1 MSGLCA
7 ELYDRFPEAGDR
19 VTRIRAAEDEGD
31 RITREL
37 YAALHRTF
45 ATPMPREH
53 LLALA
58 RALDDVC
65 DAVEEAATELEL
77 VGVESVPER
86 ARAQA
91 RLVLHASER
100 LADAVERLRRRP
112 NLEAEVADIYALEDE
127 GDQLVRDALAR
138 LFASGAEPLEIVRT
152 KTLHD
157 RLEQARRLDQ
167 GRRGR
172 ARADRRYDPLTTE
185 ASGSTRRT
193 TAPSPARLS
202 ARARPPCASTM
213 CFTTAR
219 PRPEPGLERD
229 CSPRKNRSKT

>member
-1 MSGLCA
+1 MRVGGRTIFGLLEDATRNLVSMSVLCA
-7 ELYDRFPEAGDR
+7 ELYDRFPESGDR
-19 VTRIRAAEDEGD
+19 ILRIRAGEAEGD

-37 YAALHRTF
+37 YQVLHRTF
-45 ATPMPREH
+45 STPLPREH
-53 LLALA
+53 LLGLA
-58 RALDDVC
+58 RAIDHVADS
-65 DAVEEAATELEL
+65 VEEAATELGL

-100 LADAVERLRRRP
+100 LADAVERLRTRP

-157 RLEQARRLDQ
+157 RLEQALD
-167 GRRGR
+167 
-172 ARADRRYDPLTTE
+172 
-185 ASGSTRRT
+185 STK
-193 TAPSPARLS
+193 AA
-202 ARARPPCASTM
+202 AIA
-213 CFTTAR
+213 
-219 PRPEPGLERD
+219 LERIAVTT
-229 CSPRKNRSKT
+229 R

>member
-1 MSGLCA
+1 VLLGRPGRAIYDLLEEATRNLVSMSGLCA

-19 VTRIRAAEDEGD
+19 VMRIRAREDEGD

-37 YAALHRTF
+37 YEALHRTF
-45 ATPMPREH
+45 ATPLPREH

-58 RALDDVC
+58 RAIDDVV

-100 LADAVERLRRRP
+100 LGDAVERLRQRP

-157 RLEQARRLDQ
+157 RLEQALD
-167 GRRGR
+167 
-172 ARADRRYDPLTTE
+172 
-185 ASGSTRRT
+185 STK
-193 TAPSPARLS
+193 AA
-202 ARARPPCASTM
+202 AIA
-213 CFTTAR
+213 
-219 PRPEPGLERD
+219 LERIAVTT
-229 CSPRKNRSKT
+229 R

>member
-1 MSGLCA
+1 VILGRPARVIFDLLDDATRNLVYMSGLCA

-19 VTRIRAAEDEGD
+19 FMRIRAAEDEGD

-37 YAALHRTF
+37 YAALHRTV

-65 DAVEEAATELEL
+65 DAVEEASTELEL
-77 VGVESVPER
+77 VGVQSVPER

-112 NLEAEVADIYALEDE
+112 NLEAEVADLYALEDE

-157 RLEQARRLDQ
+157 RLEQAVD
-167 GRRGR
+167 
-172 ARADRRYDPLTTE
+172 
-185 ASGSTRRT
+185 STK
-193 TAPSPARLS
+193 AA
-202 ARARPPCASTM
+202 AAA
-213 CFTTAR
+213 
-219 PRPEPGLERD
+219 LERVAVTT
-229 CSPRKNRSKT
+229 R

>member
-1 MSGLCA
+1 VILGRPARAIFDLLEQGARNLVVMSGLLA
-7 ELYDRFPEAGDR
+7 DLYDRFPEAGDR
-19 VTRIRAAEDEGD
+19 VERIRALEDDGN
-31 RITREL
+31 RITRDL

-45 ATPMPREH
+45 STPMPREH

-58 RALDDVC
+58 RALDAVC

-77 VGVESVPER
+77 VGVRSVPER

-91 RLVLHASER
+91 RLVLHSCER

-157 RLEQARRLDQ
+157 KLEHAVD
-167 GRRGR
+167 
-172 ARADRRYDPLTTE
+172 LTKAAAAT
-185 ASGSTRRT
+185 
-193 TAPSPARLS
+193 
-202 ARARPPCASTM
+202 
-213 CFTTAR
+213 
-219 PRPEPGLERD
+219 LERIAVTT
-229 CSPRKNRSKT
+229 R

>member
-1 MSGLCA
+1 VLIGRPGRAIYDLLEEATRNLVSMSGLCA

-19 VTRIRAAEDEGD
+19 VMRIRAAEDEGD

-37 YAALHRTF
+37 YEALHRTLV
-45 ATPMPREH
+45 TPMPRQH

-58 RALDDVC
+58 RAIDDVV

-100 LADAVERLRRRP
+100 LGDAVERLRQRP

-157 RLEQARRLDQ
+157 RLEQALD
-167 GRRGR
+167 
-172 ARADRRYDPLTTE
+172 
-185 ASGSTRRT
+185 STK
-193 TAPSPARLS
+193 AA
-202 ARARPPCASTM
+202 AIA
-213 CFTTAR
+213 
-219 PRPEPGLERD
+219 LERIAVTT
-229 CSPRKNRSKT
+229 R

>member
-1 MSGLCA
+1 VLIGRPGRAIYDLLEEATRNLVSMSGLCA

-19 VTRIRAAEDEGD
+19 VMRIRAAEDEGD

-37 YAALHRTF
+37 YEALHRTLV
-45 ATPMPREH
+45 TPMPRQH

-58 RALDDVC
+58 RAIDDVV

-77 VGVESVPER
+77 VGVESVHER

-100 LADAVERLRRRP
+100 LGDAVERLRQRP
-112 NLEAEVADIYALEDE
+112 NLEAEVTDIYALEDE

-157 RLEQARRLDQ
+157 RLEQALD
-167 GRRGR
+167 
-172 ARADRRYDPLTTE
+172 
-185 ASGSTRRT
+185 STK
-193 TAPSPARLS
+193 AA
-202 ARARPPCASTM
+202 AIA
-213 CFTTAR
+213 
-219 PRPEPGLERD
+219 LERIAVTT
-229 CSPRKNRSKT
+229 R

>member
-1 MSGLCA
+1 VLLGPQGRAIFALLEAATRNLVSMSALCA

-19 VTRIRAAEDEGD
+19 IERIREAEGEGD

-37 YAALHRTF
+37 YELLYRAF
-45 ATPMPREH
+45 STPLPREH
-53 LLALA
+53 LLGLA
-58 RALDDVC
+58 RAIDDVV
-65 DAVEEAATELEL
+65 DAVEEAATELGL
-77 VGVESVPER
+77 VGVQSVPER

-100 LADAVERLRRRP
+100 LADAVERLRSRP

-157 RLEQARRLDQ
+157 RLEQALD
-167 GRRGR
+167 
-172 ARADRRYDPLTTE
+172 
-185 ASGSTRRT
+185 STK
-193 TAPSPARLS
+193 AA
-202 ARARPPCASTM
+202 AIA
-213 CFTTAR
+213 
-219 PRPEPGLERD
+219 LERIAVTT
-229 CSPRKNRSKT
+229 R

>member
-1 MSGLCA
+1 VLIGRPGRAIYDLLEEATRNLVSMSGLCA

-19 VTRIRAAEDEGD
+19 VMRIRAAEDEGD

-37 YAALHRTF
+37 YEALHRTLV
-45 ATPMPREH
+45 TPMPRQH

-58 RALDDVC
+58 RAIDDVV

-100 LADAVERLRRRP
+100 LGDAVERLRQRP
-112 NLEAEVADIYALEDE
+112 NLEAEVTDIYALEDE

-157 RLEQARRLDQ
+157 RLEQALD
-167 GRRGR
+167 
-172 ARADRRYDPLTTE
+172 
-185 ASGSTRRT
+185 STK
-193 TAPSPARLS
+193 AA
-202 ARARPPCASTM
+202 AIA
-213 CFTTAR
+213 
-219 PRPEPGLERD
+219 LERIAVTT
-229 CSPRKNRSKT
+229 R

>member
-1 MSGLCA
+1 VILGRPARAIFDLLEEAARNLVVMGTLLA
-7 ELYDRFPEAGDR
+7 DLYDRFPEAGDR
-19 VTRIRAAEDEGD
+19 VERIRAAEDEGD
-31 RITREL
+31 RITRDL

-45 ATPMPREH
+45 STPMPREH

-77 VGVESVPER
+77 VGVRSVPER

-138 LFASGAEPLEIVRT
+138 LFASGAEPLEIVRM

-157 RLEQARRLDQ
+157 RLEQAVD
-167 GRRGR
+167 
-172 ARADRRYDPLTTE
+172 LTKAAAAT
-185 ASGSTRRT
+185 
-193 TAPSPARLS
+193 
-202 ARARPPCASTM
+202 
-213 CFTTAR
+213 
-219 PRPEPGLERD
+219 LERIAVTT
-229 CSPRKNRSKT
+229 R

>member
-1 MSGLCA
+1 VLLGRPGRAIYGLLEDATRNLVFMSGLCA

-19 VTRIRAAEDEGD
+19 VVRIRAAEDEGD
-31 RITREL
+31 RITAEL
-37 YAALHRTF
+37 YEALHRSF
-45 ATPMPREH
+45 ATPLPREH

-58 RALDDVC
+58 RAIDDVA

-77 VGVESVPER
+77 VGVEFVPER

-100 LADAVERLRRRP
+100 LGDAVERLRGRP

-138 LFASGAEPLEIVRT
+138 LFASGAEPLEIVRM

-157 RLEQARRLDQ
+157 RLEQALD
-167 GRRGR
+167 
-172 ARADRRYDPLTTE
+172 
-185 ASGSTRRT
+185 STK
-193 TAPSPARLS
+193 AA
-202 ARARPPCASTM
+202 AIA
-213 CFTTAR
+213 
-219 PRPEPGLERD
+219 LERIAVTT
-229 CSPRKNRSKT
+229 R